1 MAEKVRMAMIGCG
14 NIAGQ
19 HREAL
24 QMLSIAGYRPF
35 EVVAVCDVVRSKAE
49 SMAVEIAGFQGRRP
63 EVRDS
68 VESLLAT
75 GPDFDAADICT
86 IHSEHHTAC
95 IPCLEAD
102 RHVTIEKPLGITLRA
117 GRVMLDA
124 AEKAGKILQVADD
137 YRFSPENR
145 AIRWAIV
152 EGLIGNPRM
161 SYHIDAAERSRYRG
175 WREHKSQAGAGDT
188 FDWGVH
194 YCDLIRHL
202 LGSVQ
207 AVSASVRAFEPF
219 RYEEGRTD
227 AIPVDVEDTTVATLD
242 FESGALGLWVSTS
255 AARGEGIFR
264 QGVYGEK
271 GSICWE
277 RGLKTGDREMTMQEL
292 MSAHQESISEDE
304 RERLF
309 PLGLKDTYAIELH
322 QFIEA
327 VRGNAEVEIGGCEG
341 YRAQAVSLAI
351 FESDALGRKVSL
363 SEVENLEVET
373 YQSEINSMLGIA

>member
-14 NIAGQ
+14 KIAGQ

-24 QMLSIAGYRPF
+24 RMLWNAGYRPF
-35 EVVAVCDVVRSKAE
+35 EVVAVCDVVESKAE
-49 SMAVEIAGFQGRRP
+49 SMAAEMAGFQGRKP

-68 VESLLAT
+68 VELLLSN

-86 IHSEHHTAC
+86 IPSEHHTTC
-95 IPCLEAD
+95 IPCLEAG
-102 RHVTIEKPLGITLRA
+102 RHVSIEKPLGITLRA
-117 GRVMLDA
+117 ARMMLDA
-124 AEKAGKILQVADD
+124 AEKAGRILQVADD

-145 AIRWAIV
+145 AIRWAIA
-152 EGLIGNPRM
+152 ERMIGNPRM
-161 SYHIDAAERSRYRG
+161 SYHIGVAERSRYQG

-202 LGSVQ
+202 LGPVK

-219 RYEEGRTD
+219 RYDEGQD
-227 AIPVDVEDTTVATLD
+227 APIPVDVEDTSEATLD

-255 AARGEGIFR
+255 AARGKAILR

-277 RGLKTGDREMTMQEL
+277 RGLKAGDRQMTMQEL
-292 MSAHQESISEDE
+292 TSAHQESISEEE

-309 PLGLKDTYAIELH
+309 PLGLQDTYAIELH
-322 QFIEA
+322 QFLEA
-327 VRGNAEVEIGGCEG
+327 VRGNGVVEIDGWEG
-341 YRAQAVSLAI
+341 YRAQAVSLAM

-363 SEVENLEVET
+363 SEVENLEVEK
-373 YQSEINSMLGIA
+373 YQSEINSMLGIT